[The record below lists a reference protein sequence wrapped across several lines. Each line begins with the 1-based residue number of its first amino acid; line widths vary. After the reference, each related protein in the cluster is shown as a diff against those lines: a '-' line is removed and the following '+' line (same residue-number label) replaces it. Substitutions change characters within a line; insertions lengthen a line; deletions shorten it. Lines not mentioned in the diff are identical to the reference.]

1 MNPTDALKILESVTY
16 LGQREKSV
24 VNSWECNMQKMKSW
38 ELRMK
43 LHKWKEYG
51 ISQILVKKPFS
62 LQPICGWN
70 VCQYTDLQ
78 GIYDYKI
85 HPEVK
90 SVICYIE
97 QQLDQE
103 IQVRKWKQK
112 GYG

>member
-1 MNPTDALKILESVTY
+1 MKGNHENWEWSFTN
-16 LGQREKSV
+16 EKS
-24 VNSWECNMQKMKSW
+24 
-38 ELRMK
+38 
-43 LHKWKEYG
+43 G

-90 SVICYIE
+90 SVICSIE

>member
-1 MNPTDALKILESVTY
+1 MRTENEAS
-16 LGQREKSV
+16 Q
-24 VNSWECNMQKMKSW
+24 MKRV
-38 ELRMK
+38 ELVK
-43 LHKWKEYG
+43 FLW
-51 ISQILVKKPFS
+51 KKPFS

-85 HPEVK
+85 NPEVK
-90 SVICYIE
+90 SVICSIE

-103 IQVRKWKQK
+103 IQVRKRKQK